1 MSATE
6 LKAYIKL
13 YIMLKDEY
21 HLSEDK
27 TMKFLETLRVMIEEE
42 KQKGK
47 EDGI

>member
-21 HLSEDK
+21 YLSEDK